1 MYQVVFYR
9 NERGEEPVVSFLE
22 TLAWKTRRKIEAW
35 IALLEAEGPNL
46 KRPYADKLAG
56 ELYELRIR
64 FGADQIRIL
73 YFFFLREKIVL
84 LHGFRK
90 KQRAIETGHISIAQS
105 RMTDVMRRYHEGQIE

>member
-1 MYQVVFYR
+1 
-9 NERGEEPVVSFLE
+9 VVSFLE
-22 TLAWKTRRKIEAW
+22 TLSWKTRRKIEAW
-35 IALLEAEGPNL
+35 IALLEKEGPNL
-46 KRPYADKLAG
+46 KRPYADKVVR

-90 KQRAIETGHISIAQS
+90 KQSAIETGHISIAKS
-105 RMTDVMRRYHEGQIE
+105 RMADVMRRYYEGRI